1 MTRGASKTM
10 RLATAAAATFALLV
24 AGGATSAP
32 ASAAANLVVQFQRL
46 NTPLCVTENMFSNPQ
61 LFETVCNTGDT
72 RRQRWIMFNLPGHPG
87 TKFISQS
94 VPSVCLNVEQGS
106 KQAGARIV
114 LSECASDLSQDW
126 LITSTPRLAF
136 LIENANSR
144 QCMTRTSVAFVQQP
158 CSPSLPEQNFLLNA
172 V

>member
-1 MTRGASKTM
+1 MTRGATKTM
-10 RLATAAAATFALLV
+10 RLATAAAATLALLV
-24 AGGATSAP
+24 AAGATSAP

-46 NTPLCVTENMFSNPQ
+46 NTSVCVTENMFGNPQ
-61 LFETVCNTGDT
+61 LFEGVCNSGNT
-72 RRQRWIMFNLPGHPG
+72 RQRWIMFNLPGHPG

-94 VPSVCLNVEQGS
+94 VPSVCLNVENGS
-106 KQAGARIV
+106 KTAGAKIV

>member
-46 NTPLCVTENMFSNPQ
+46 NTQVCVTENMFGNPQ
-61 LFETVCNTGDT
+61 LFEGRCDSGNP
-72 RRQRWIMFNLPGHPG
+72 RQRWIMFNLPGHPG

-106 KQAGARIV
+106 KQAGARIA